1 MDSPKESDFALLGA
15 VLKSVLLGTF
25 VTIDKST
32 PAERTDIK
40 VNNHLYI
47 KVSVRFKGDSST
59 LKKQAE
65 FFTLHKISF

>member
-1 MDSPKESDFALLGA
+1 MYCVGALESDNRDSLKESDFALLGA

-40 VNNHLYI
+40 AHSRLYMKVN
-47 KVSVRFKGDSST
+47 VGFK
-59 LKKQAE
+59 K
-65 FFTLHKISF
+65 

>member
-40 VNNHLYI
+40 AYRHLYI
-47 KVSVRFKGDSST
+47 EVNVGLRRDSIT
-59 LKKQAE
+59 
-65 FFTLHKISF
+65 

>member
-1 MDSPKESDFALLGA
+1 MDSLKESDFALLGA

-40 VNNHLYI
+40 AYRHLSI
-47 KVSVRFKGDSST
+47 KGNRW
-59 LKKQAE
+59 
-65 FFTLHKISF
+65 I